1 MERPV
6 SYEPDFDNVADM
18 RLVGRRR
25 ASLGLAVAGEPVRAI
40 LDDDDEFERFDA
52 PKRGAVLL
60 LDITAVPN
68 DGVIPGAIV
77 TLALSVTNDGDND
90 AADTVVAVPLPGGV
104 TYRPGSFVRDGH
116 AQYDDVAESFFGSGL
131 SIGTLAAKTRATF
144 VWKLAV
150 RLGQSPLLI
159 APSARAEN
167 AAIAGGRQLR
177 IGRKAVVGAAFAA
190 PLPSMPKPYVP
201 TELPVKVLPFY
212 ELDAEEELVH
222 EAADAALSPSVAPRA
237 EPPPRTALLL
247 FNTFERATH
256 DFFSATFAE
265 GKAPSLLQH
274 CIFGTALACA
284 KRDDDRDAAGLVD
297 HLEAQSRLL
306 HRIVL
311 HERMGK
317 KEPISQYA
325 GAFPERLP
333 ELEPRE
339 LAQRPNPR
347 ADGSALLTS
356 VEIEAPA
363 RAVFARL
370 VEERDRW
377 DFVKA
382 RQLTLALQA
391 KSAFGIAADANA
403 QTAADRALREYAQI
417 STTVLQRLFVRMR
430 VDGTTAI
437 LFGNEPQL
445 DAAARALLA
454 ALAPLFS

>member
-1 MERPV
+1 M

-18 RLVGRRR
+18 RLLGRRR
-25 ASLGLAVAGEPVRAI
+25 ASLGLAVAGEPIRAV
-40 LDDDDEFERFDA
+40 LDADDEIERFEA

-60 LDITAVPN
+60 LDITAVPS

-90 AADTVVAVPLPGGV
+90 AGDTIIAVPLPGGV

-131 SIGTLAAKTRATF
+131 AIGPLAAKTRVTF

-159 APSARAEN
+159 APTARADN
-167 AAIAGGRQLR
+167 AAVAGGRQLR
-177 IGRKAVVGAAFAA
+177 IGRKAVANGTAFAA

-201 TELPVKVLPFY
+201 TELPVTALPFY

-222 EAADAALSPSVAPRA
+222 EAADAALSPIVAPRP

-247 FNTFERATH
+247 RGGLARATH
-256 DFFSATFAE
+256 AFFSATFAD
-265 GKAPSLLQH
+265 GKSPSLLQH

-284 KRDDDRDAAGLVD
+284 QGDDGDEVAGLAAHV
-297 HLEAQSRLL
+297 EEQSRLL

-325 GAFPERLP
+325 GSFPDRLS

-339 LAQRPNPR
+339 LAQRPEPR
-347 ADGSALLTS
+347 ADASGLLTS

-363 RAVFARL
+363 RAVLARL
-370 VEERDRW
+370 VEERERW

-382 RQLTLALQA
+382 RQLALVLQA
-391 KSAFGIAADANA
+391 KKALGMRHDGTL
-403 QTAADRALREYAQI
+403 QTNADRALREYAQI

-437 LFGNEPQL
+437 LFGSEPQL
-445 DAAARALLA
+445 DAAARALLV
-454 ALAPLFS
+454 ALAPLYD

>member
-1 MERPV
+1 L

-18 RLVGRRR
+18 RLLGRRR
-25 ASLGLAVAGEPVRAI
+25 ATLGLAVAGEPIRAI
-40 LDDDDEFERFDA
+40 LDADDELEGFDA

-77 TLALSVTNDGDND
+77 TLALSVTNDGDSD
-90 AADTVVAVPLPGGV
+90 ADETVVAVPLPGGV

-116 AQYDDVAESFFGSGL
+116 AQYDDVAESFFGAGL

-159 APSARAEN
+159 APSARAGN

-177 IGRKAVVGAAFAA
+177 IGRKAVVGTTAFAA

-201 TELPVKVLPFY
+201 TELPVKILPFY
-212 ELDAEEELVH
+212 ELDPEEELVH
-222 EAADAALSPSVAPRA
+222 EAADAALSPSVEPRP

-247 FNTFERATH
+247 TGTFERATH
-256 DFFSATFAE
+256 AFFSATFAD

-284 KRDDDRDAAGLVD
+284 KSDDGSDAAGLTA
-297 HLEAQSRLL
+297 HLETQSRLL

-317 KEPISQYA
+317 KEPIVHYA
-325 GAFPERLP
+325 GAFPERLG
-333 ELEPRE
+333 ELAPRE
-339 LAQRPNPR
+339 LAPR
-347 ADGSALLTS
+347 RDVGADGSALSTS
-356 VEIEAPA
+356 AEIEAPA

-370 VEERDRW
+370 LEERERW

-391 KSAFGIAADANA
+391 KSALGVARDANA
-403 QTAADRALREYAQI
+403 LTQADRALREYAQV
-417 STTVLQRLFVRMR
+417 STTILQRLFVRMR
-430 VDGTTAI
+430 VDGTTSI

-445 DAAARALLA
+445 DAAARALLG
-454 ALAPLFS
+454 ALAPLFD

>member
-1 MERPV
+1 M

-18 RLVGRRR
+18 RLLGRRR
-25 ASLGLAVAGEPVRAI
+25 ASLGLAVAGEPIRAI
-40 LDDDDEFERFDA
+40 LDADDELEGFDA
-52 PKRGAVLL
+52 PTRGAVLL

-77 TLALSVTNDGDND
+77 TLALSVTNDGDAD
-90 AADTVVAVPLPGGV
+90 ADETVVAVPLPGGV

-116 AQYDDVAESFFGSGL
+116 AQYDDVAESFFGAGL

-159 APSARAEN
+159 APSARAAD

-177 IGRKAVVGAAFAA
+177 IGRKAVVGTTAFAA

-201 TELPVKVLPFY
+201 TELPVKILPFY
-212 ELDAEEELVH
+212 ELDAEEELIH
-222 EAADAALSPSVAPRA
+222 EAADAALSPSVEPRP
-237 EPPPRTALLL
+237 EPPPRIALLL
-247 FNTFERATH
+247 TGTFERATH
-256 DFFSATFAE
+256 AFFSATFAD

-284 KRDDDRDAAGLVD
+284 KSDNGSDAAGLTA

-317 KEPISQYA
+317 KEPILQYA
-325 GAFPERLP
+325 GAFPERLG
-333 ELEPRE
+333 ELAPRE
-339 LAQRPNPR
+339 LAQRR
-347 ADGSALLTS
+347 DVDADGSALSMS

-370 VEERDRW
+370 LEERERW

-391 KSAFGIAADANA
+391 KSARGIARDANA
-403 QTAADRALREYAQI
+403 PTQADRALREYAQV
-417 STTVLQRLFVRMR
+417 STTILQRLFVRMR
-430 VDGTTAI
+430 VDGTTSI

-445 DAAARALLA
+445 DAAARALLG
-454 ALAPLFS
+454 ALAPLFD